1 MGISDAR
8 KAANARYL
16 AKFERINLTVTAEQK
31 EAIKAAAESVGKSVT
46 SYILYKVF
54 SDTVQ
59 DNIGQDNNNIAQDT
73 PAANPE
79 PYQIPPE
86 VLAKIEAHREPPP
99 PALPLPPDDVAAA
112 PVEVLAQWL
121 HDHGYTARQIRE
133 YLKDNRK

>member
-1 MGISDAR
+1 MGISEAR

-31 EAIKAAAESVGKSVT
+31 EAIRTAAESVGKSVT

-59 DNIGQDNNNIAQDT
+59 DSIGQDT
-73 PAANPE
+73 PSAE
-79 PYQIPPE
+79 PYTIPPD

-99 PALPLPPDDVAAA
+99 PDLPLPPDDIAAA
-112 PVEVLAQWL
+112 SDTAILSQWL
-121 HDHGYTARQIRE
+121 HDHGYTARQIRQ
-133 YLKDNRK
+133 YLKDRK

>member
-59 DNIGQDNNNIAQDT
+59 DSIGQDT
-73 PAANPE
+73 PAADPE

-86 VLAKIEAHREPPP
+86 VLAKIEAHREPPR
-99 PALPLPPDDVAAA
+99 PALALPPDDVAAA

>member
-59 DNIGQDNNNIAQDT
+59 DSIRQDA

-86 VLAKIEAHREPPP
+86 VLAKIQPYEEPPELPKP
-99 PALPLPPDDVAAA
+99 PADILAAGD
-112 PVEVLAQWL
+112 EVLCQWL
-121 HDHGYTARQIRE
+121 HDHGYTARQIRQ
-133 YLKDNRK
+133 YLKDSRKT